1 MVATCQRVNPRWIRR
16 PQAPRAY
23 RVRSPRGRNRQHAA
37 WSAAALFWKS
47 QTRWYSLAVPLSL
60 SCSRTREQL
69 SPDLMGNS
77 RRDTLAEDAADR
89 RQHVGLAWLPRGA
102 LRDRAVRGEQQHGRR
117 RADVQP
123 PGQVKPPGGVDL
135 DERDSVALLRHLGQQ
150 FPCRPAVS
158 AELGGKLHQGRPLT
172 ERSAQLGGGHH
183 AVGGGW
189 PGGVGRVRSGYF

>member
-1 MVATCQRVNPRWIRR
+1 MAAANRGPRESIVMIMLPDADRWGMVATCQRVNPRWIRR

-47 QTRWYSLAVPLSL
+47 QTRWYSPAAPLSL
-60 SCSRTREQL
+60 LGSRTPGQL
-69 SPDLMGNS
+69 SPDLVGNS
-77 RRDTLAEDAADR
+77 RRDALSQDAADR
-89 RQHVGLAWLPRGA
+89 CQHVGLAWLPRGA

-135 DERDSVALLRHLGQQ
+135 DERDSVARLRHLGQQ
-150 FPCRPAVS
+150 FPGRPAVS
-158 AELGGKLHQGRPLT
+158 PELRAKLHHTR
-172 ERSAQLGGGHH
+172 
-183 AVGGGW
+183 
-189 PGGVGRVRSGYF
+189 